1 MIEKWIETWSYDDA
15 VKLAKWNN
23 LPPNIWFRVNN
34 LSYTNLKF
42 KNYLKENDIEFDIF
56 DASNLFFLPKTGIVD
71 ILGSELFKKGLLSV
85 QNPTS
90 GLIVMLLDPKE
101 DEVIIDGC
109 SAPGGKT
116 SYVAEIMNN
125 KGKILAFDK
134 SKSRIEKLK
143 INLNRLSIKNVTAE
157 IKDLTTEILPKA
169 DKILLDVPCSGTG
182 AMSKRADLR
191 WRRETDDL
199 LEMHLQQRKILWEA
213 AESIKDKGVIV
224 YSTCSLEYEENWM
237 VIKAFLKAFP
247 KFKVDNAD
255 SYIPSKY
262 VDKNGALFT
271 FPPNHN
277 IDGGFAVRLVKDD

>member
-101 DEVIIDGC
+101 DEV
-109 SAPGGKT
+109 
-116 SYVAEIMNN
+116 
-125 KGKILAFDK
+125 
-134 SKSRIEKLK
+134 
-143 INLNRLSIKNVTAE
+143 
-157 IKDLTTEILPKA
+157 
-169 DKILLDVPCSGTG
+169 
-182 AMSKRADLR
+182 
-191 WRRETDDL
+191 
-199 LEMHLQQRKILWEA
+199 
-213 AESIKDKGVIV
+213 
-224 YSTCSLEYEENWM
+224 
-237 VIKAFLKAFP
+237 VIKTLGQIQFNLKEAIQLYETTMNQD
-247 KFKVDNAD
+247 KKKKKNKKKKKEQNYG
-255 SYIPSKY
+255 SYGSQ
-262 VDKNGALFT
+262 GLF
-271 FPPNHN
+271 
-277 IDGGFAVRLVKDD
+277 